1 MNLVD
6 LSERF
11 LLMQNITSED
21 TSIYYDKAKYVF
33 DHIRESENTEEY
45 YQAWKE
51 AGKQKNENEF
61 DTFFNDTKKNVM
73 QKFLKDC
80 FHADGLTT
88 GTVVTSLYR
97 KNDGYRIFVADAK
110 KNFPKRE
117 RTITLAE
124 QLLNF
129 RSLNRGDYFLKTA
142 LFYHSNNNS
151 YSSRNIKSCS
161 TMMIDI
167 DDCADMYDLPEDKW
181 TEYVFNKYPLFYK
194 FTPTYFLASGGKGI
208 HAIYTFSNDIHD
220 YSGIFQMINNLLAVI
235 FEADM
240 VRVGMFNST
249 RLPYSVNQKTGREA
263 QLFFRGQV
271 LDYSSFRDEI
281 LNYADEKNLIK
292 KNADA
297 PHKEYDKYT
306 HGIMAQIHY
315 TEGICKHYQT
325 EALTEDIAEDNY
337 GSIESLLESYLRTY
351 GGPKEKNCKNVK
363 DKELFK
369 KYHALLKV
377 QHPVGKERDQS
388 TWSAMLHDESI
399 PLYLRARFF
408 DIHRT
413 IHENAGNVIGFRNNI
428 LTIVANS
435 VRLMGCSEKFCDII
449 VHHYNSFFTTPLKES
464 EIQAIL
470 RYQYKHLVFFNNM
483 KIADMLGLSDC
494 TIEHSLVSYTVEQK
508 NKRHN
513 NYEKKRNSVKRKE
526 RGFGKKLSQKLIV
539 FAEALDSNKSVKDA
553 AELAGYSRSNAYRL
567 FKEYPFLK
575 ELKEGRFTL
584 SETKKEIHTLARA
597 KKAGKSAFNAWKVGA
612 NFILE
617 EDDQDEE
624 EMAYDEY
631 GYDLDLTKNEGL
643 YADADEEADK
653 KGLPSIDMQIANDQ
667 KYKNQYQIDKELGT
681 GHGMSS
687 LDDFIKEMANAMD
700 KCISVTRMKM
710 EEKEKI
716 QKTKT
721 EISGKKE
728 NIKGTK
734 IIKNV
739 KDIKNLKTEKCCLSN
754 LRNSA

>member
-1 MNLVD
+1 
-6 LSERF
+6 
-11 LLMQNITSED
+11 MQNITSEN
-21 TSIYYDKAKYVF
+21 TSIYYNKTKYAF

-181 TEYVFNKYPLFYK
+181 TEYVFDKYPLFYK

-249 RLPYSVNQKTGREA
+249 RLPYSVNQKTGREV

-399 PLYLRARFF
+399 SLYLRARFF

-721 EISGKKE
+721 EISRKKE

-734 IIKNV
+734 IIKDV
-739 KDIKNLKTEKCCLSN
+739 KDIKNLKTEKCCLSD

>member
-1 MNLVD
+1 
-6 LSERF
+6 
-11 LLMQNITSED
+11 MQNITSEN
-21 TSIYYDKAKYVF
+21 TSIYYDKTKYAF
-33 DHIRESENTEEY
+33 DHIRECENTEEY

-721 EISGKKE
+721 EISRKKE

-734 IIKNV
+734 IIKDV
-739 KDIKNLKTEKCCLSN
+739 KDIKNLKTEKCCLSD

>member
-1 MNLVD
+1 
-6 LSERF
+6 
-11 LLMQNITSED
+11 MQNITSEN
-21 TSIYYDKAKYVF
+21 TSIYYNKTKYAF

-181 TEYVFNKYPLFYK
+181 TEYVFDKYPLFYK

-249 RLPYSVNQKTGREA
+249 RLPYSVNQKTGREV

-297 PHKEYDKYT
+297 PHKEYDKYA

-667 KYKNQYQIDKELGT
+667 KYKNQYQIDKKLGT

-721 EISGKKE
+721 EISRKKE

-734 IIKNV
+734 IIKDV
-739 KDIKNLKTEKCCLSN
+739 KDSKNLKTEKCCLSD
-754 LRNSA
+754 LRNIA

>member
-1 MNLVD
+1 
-6 LSERF
+6 
-11 LLMQNITSED
+11 MQNITSEN
-21 TSIYYDKAKYVF
+21 TSIYYNKTKYAF

-181 TEYVFNKYPLFYK
+181 TEYVFDKYPLFYK

-249 RLPYSVNQKTGREA
+249 RLPYSVNQKTGREV

-721 EISGKKE
+721 EISRKKE

-734 IIKNV
+734 IIKDV
-739 KDIKNLKTEKCCLSN
+739 KDSKNLKTEKCCLSD
-754 LRNSA
+754 LRNIA

>member
-1 MNLVD
+1 
-6 LSERF
+6 
-11 LLMQNITSED
+11 MQNITSEN
-21 TSIYYDKAKYVF
+21 TSIYYNKTKYAF

-181 TEYVFNKYPLFYK
+181 TEYVFDKYPLFYK

-249 RLPYSVNQKTGREA
+249 RLPYSVNQKTGREV

-399 PLYLRARFF
+399 SLYLRARFF

-710 EEKEKI
+710 EEKGKI

-739 KDIKNLKTEKCCLSN
+739 KDIKNLKTEKCCLSD

>member
-1 MNLVD
+1 
-6 LSERF
+6 
-11 LLMQNITSED
+11 MQNITSEN
-21 TSIYYDKAKYVF
+21 TSIYYNKTKYAF

-181 TEYVFNKYPLFYK
+181 TEYVFDKYPLFYK

-728 NIKGTK
+728 NIKDTK
-734 IIKNV
+734 IIKDV
-739 KDIKNLKTEKCCLSN
+739 KDIKNLKTEKCYLNN

>member
-1 MNLVD
+1 
-6 LSERF
+6 
-11 LLMQNITSED
+11 MQNITSEN
-21 TSIYYDKAKYVF
+21 TSIYYNKTKYAF

-181 TEYVFNKYPLFYK
+181 TEYVFDKYPLFYK

-249 RLPYSVNQKTGREA
+249 RLPYSVNQKTGREV

-721 EISGKKE
+721 EISRKKE

-734 IIKNV
+734 IIKDV
-739 KDIKNLKTEKCCLSN
+739 KDIKNLKTEKCCLSD

>member
-1 MNLVD
+1 
-6 LSERF
+6 
-11 LLMQNITSED
+11 MQNITSEN
-21 TSIYYDKAKYVF
+21 TSIYYDKTKYAF
-33 DHIRESENTEEY
+33 DHIRESENTKEY

-388 TWSAMLHDESI
+388 TWSAMLHDENI

-728 NIKGTK
+728 NIKDTK
-734 IIKNV
+734 IIKDV
-739 KDIKNLKTEKCCLSN
+739 KDIKNLKTEKCYLNN

>member
-1 MNLVD
+1 
-6 LSERF
+6 
-11 LLMQNITSED
+11 MQNITSEN
-21 TSIYYDKAKYVF
+21 TSIYYDKTKYAF

-51 AGKQKNENEF
+51 AGKQKNENKF

-167 DDCADMYDLPEDKW
+167 DDCADMYDLPENKW
-181 TEYVFNKYPLFYK
+181 TEYVFDKYPLFYK

-292 KNADA
+292 KNTDA

-351 GGPKEKNCKNVK
+351 GGQ
-363 DKELFK
+363 K
-369 KYHALLKV
+369 KK
-377 QHPVGKERDQS
+377 
-388 TWSAMLHDESI
+388 
-399 PLYLRARFF
+399 
-408 DIHRT
+408 
-413 IHENAGNVIGFRNNI
+413 
-428 LTIVANS
+428 IV
-435 VRLMGCSEKFCDII
+435 
-449 VHHYNSFFTTPLKES
+449 
-464 EIQAIL
+464 
-470 RYQYKHLVFFNNM
+470 
-483 KIADMLGLSDC
+483 
-494 TIEHSLVSYTVEQK
+494 
-508 NKRHN
+508 
-513 NYEKKRNSVKRKE
+513 
-526 RGFGKKLSQKLIV
+526 
-539 FAEALDSNKSVKDA
+539 
-553 AELAGYSRSNAYRL
+553 
-567 FKEYPFLK
+567 
-575 ELKEGRFTL
+575 
-584 SETKKEIHTLARA
+584 
-597 KKAGKSAFNAWKVGA
+597 
-612 NFILE
+612 
-617 EDDQDEE
+617 
-624 EMAYDEY
+624 
-631 GYDLDLTKNEGL
+631 
-643 YADADEEADK
+643 
-653 KGLPSIDMQIANDQ
+653 
-667 KYKNQYQIDKELGT
+667 
-681 GHGMSS
+681 
-687 LDDFIKEMANAMD
+687 
-700 KCISVTRMKM
+700 RM
-710 EEKEKI
+710 
-716 QKTKT
+716 
-721 EISGKKE
+721 
-728 NIKGTK
+728 
-734 IIKNV
+734 
-739 KDIKNLKTEKCCLSN
+739 
-754 LRNSA
+754 

>member
-1 MNLVD
+1 
-6 LSERF
+6 
-11 LLMQNITSED
+11 MQNITSEN
-21 TSIYYDKAKYVF
+21 TSIYYNKTKYAF

-181 TEYVFNKYPLFYK
+181 TEYVFDKYPLFYK

-388 TWSAMLHDESI
+388 TWSAMLHDENI

-508 NKRHN
+508 NKRYN

-728 NIKGTK
+728 NIKDTK
-734 IIKNV
+734 IIKDV
-739 KDIKNLKTEKCCLSN
+739 KDIKNLKTEKCYLNN

>member
-1 MNLVD
+1 
-6 LSERF
+6 
-11 LLMQNITSED
+11 MQNITSEN
-21 TSIYYDKAKYVF
+21 TSIYYNKTKYAF

-181 TEYVFNKYPLFYK
+181 TEYVFDKYPLFYK

-249 RLPYSVNQKTGREA
+249 RLPYSVNQKTGREV

-297 PHKEYDKYT
+297 PHKEYDKYA

-435 VRLMGCSEKFCDII
+435 VRLMGCSEKFCNII

-721 EISGKKE
+721 EISRKKE

-734 IIKNV
+734 IIKDV
-739 KDIKNLKTEKCCLSN
+739 KDSKNLKTEKCCLSD
-754 LRNSA
+754 LRNIA

>member
-1 MNLVD
+1 
-6 LSERF
+6 
-11 LLMQNITSED
+11 MQNITSEN
-21 TSIYYDKAKYVF
+21 TSIYYNKTKYAF

-181 TEYVFNKYPLFYK
+181 TEYVFDKYPLFYK

-249 RLPYSVNQKTGREA
+249 RLPYSVNQKTGREV

-281 LNYADEKNLIK
+281 LNYADEKNLVK

-721 EISGKKE
+721 EISRKKE

-734 IIKNV
+734 IIKDV
-739 KDIKNLKTEKCCLSN
+739 KDSKNLKTEKCCLSD
-754 LRNSA
+754 LRNIA

>member
-1 MNLVD
+1 
-6 LSERF
+6 
-11 LLMQNITSED
+11 MQNITSEN
-21 TSIYYDKAKYVF
+21 TSIYYNKTKYAF

-129 RSLNRGDYFLKTA
+129 RSLNRGDYILKTA

-181 TEYVFNKYPLFYK
+181 TEYVFDNYPLFYK

-220 YSGIFQMINNLLAVI
+220 YSGVFQMINNLLAVI

-249 RLPYSVNQKTGREA
+249 RLPYSVNQKTGREV

-297 PHKEYDKYT
+297 PHKEYDKYA

-710 EEKEKI
+710 EEKGKI

-739 KDIKNLKTEKCCLSN
+739 KDIKNLKTEKCCLSD
-754 LRNSA
+754 LRNIA

>member
-1 MNLVD
+1 
-6 LSERF
+6 
-11 LLMQNITSED
+11 MQNITSEN
-21 TSIYYDKAKYVF
+21 TSIYYNKTKYAF

-181 TEYVFNKYPLFYK
+181 TEYVFDKYPLFYK

-249 RLPYSVNQKTGREA
+249 RLPYSVNQKTGREV
-263 QLFFRGQV
+263 QLFFRGQI

-721 EISGKKE
+721 EISRKKE

-734 IIKNV
+734 IIKDV
-739 KDIKNLKTEKCCLSN
+739 KDIKNLKTEKCCLSD

>member
-1 MNLVD
+1 
-6 LSERF
+6 
-11 LLMQNITSED
+11 MQNITSEN
-21 TSIYYDKAKYVF
+21 TSIYYNKTKYAF

-181 TEYVFNKYPLFYK
+181 TEYVFDKYPLFYK

-220 YSGIFQMINNLLAVI
+220 YSGVFQMINNLLAVI

-249 RLPYSVNQKTGREA
+249 RLPYSVNQKTGREV

-297 PHKEYDKYT
+297 PHKEYDKYA

-710 EEKEKI
+710 EEKGKI

-739 KDIKNLKTEKCCLSN
+739 KDIKNLKTEKCCLSD
-754 LRNSA
+754 LRNIA

>member
-1 MNLVD
+1 
-6 LSERF
+6 
-11 LLMQNITSED
+11 MQNITSEN
-21 TSIYYDKAKYVF
+21 TSIYYNKTKYAF

-61 DTFFNDTKKNVM
+61 DAFFNDTKKNVM

-181 TEYVFNKYPLFYK
+181 TEYVFDKYPLFYK

-249 RLPYSVNQKTGREA
+249 RLPYSVNQKTGREV
-263 QLFFRGQV
+263 QLFFRGQI

-539 FAEALDSNKSVKDA
+539 FAEALDSNKSVKDT

-716 QKTKT
+716 QNTKT

-734 IIKNV
+734 IIKDV
-739 KDIKNLKTEKCCLSN
+739 KDIKNLKTEKCCLSD

>member
-1 MNLVD
+1 
-6 LSERF
+6 
-11 LLMQNITSED
+11 MQNITSEN
-21 TSIYYDKAKYVF
+21 TSIYYNKTKYAF

-181 TEYVFNKYPLFYK
+181 TEYVFDKYPLFYK

-249 RLPYSVNQKTGREA
+249 RLPYSVNQKTGREV

-721 EISGKKE
+721 EISRKKE

-734 IIKNV
+734 IIKDV
-739 KDIKNLKTEKCCLSN
+739 KDSKNLKTKKCCLSD
-754 LRNSA
+754 LRNIA

>member
-1 MNLVD
+1 
-6 LSERF
+6 
-11 LLMQNITSED
+11 MQNITSEN
-21 TSIYYDKAKYVF
+21 TSIYYNKTKYAF

-181 TEYVFNKYPLFYK
+181 TEYVFDKYPLFYK

-220 YSGIFQMINNLLAVI
+220 YSGIFQMINNLLVVI

-249 RLPYSVNQKTGREA
+249 RLPYSVNQKTGREV

-337 GSIESLLESYLRTY
+337 GSIESLLESYLHTY

-700 KCISVTRMKM
+700 KCISVM

-721 EISGKKE
+721 EISRKKE

-734 IIKNV
+734 IIKDV
-739 KDIKNLKTEKCCLSN
+739 KDIKNLKTEKCCLSD

>member
-1 MNLVD
+1 
-6 LSERF
+6 
-11 LLMQNITSED
+11 MQNITSED

-181 TEYVFNKYPLFYK
+181 TEYVFDKYPLFYK

-377 QHPVGKERDQS
+377 QHPVGKEGDQS

-710 EEKEKI
+710 EEKGKI

-739 KDIKNLKTEKCCLSN
+739 KDIKNLKTEKCCLSD
-754 LRNSA
+754 LRNIV

>member
-1 MNLVD
+1 
-6 LSERF
+6 
-11 LLMQNITSED
+11 MQNITSEN
-21 TSIYYDKAKYVF
+21 TSIYYNKTKYAF

-249 RLPYSVNQKTGREA
+249 RLPYSVNQKTGREV

-297 PHKEYDKYT
+297 PHKEYDKYA

-721 EISGKKE
+721 EISRKKE

-734 IIKNV
+734 IIKDV
-739 KDIKNLKTEKCCLSN
+739 KDSKNLKTEKCCLSD
-754 LRNSA
+754 LRNIA

>member
-1 MNLVD
+1 
-6 LSERF
+6 
-11 LLMQNITSED
+11 MQNITSEN
-21 TSIYYDKAKYVF
+21 TSIYYNKTKYAF

-181 TEYVFNKYPLFYK
+181 TEYVFDKYPLFYK

-220 YSGIFQMINNLLAVI
+220 YSGVFQMINNLLAVI

-249 RLPYSVNQKTGREA
+249 RLPYSVNQKTGREV

-297 PHKEYDKYT
+297 PHKEYDKYA

-710 EEKEKI
+710 EEKGKI

-739 KDIKNLKTEKCCLSN
+739 KDIKNLKTEKCCLSD
-754 LRNSA
+754 LRNIV

>member
-1 MNLVD
+1 
-6 LSERF
+6 
-11 LLMQNITSED
+11 MQNITSEN
-21 TSIYYDKAKYVF
+21 TSIYYNKTKYAF

-181 TEYVFNKYPLFYK
+181 TEYVFDKYPLFYK

-526 RGFGKKLSQKLIV
+526 RGFGKKLSQKMIV

-728 NIKGTK
+728 NIKDTK
-734 IIKNV
+734 IIKDV
-739 KDIKNLKTEKCCLSN
+739 KDIKNLKTEKCYLNN

>member
-1 MNLVD
+1 
-6 LSERF
+6 
-11 LLMQNITSED
+11 MQNITSEN
-21 TSIYYDKAKYVF
+21 TSIYYNKTKYAF

-181 TEYVFNKYPLFYK
+181 TEYVFDKYPLFYK

-249 RLPYSVNQKTGREA
+249 RLPYSVNQKTGREV

-297 PHKEYDKYT
+297 PHKEYDKYA

-721 EISGKKE
+721 EISRKKE

-734 IIKNV
+734 IIKDV
-739 KDIKNLKTEKCCLSN
+739 KDSKNLKTEKCCLSD
-754 LRNSA
+754 LRNIA

>member
-1 MNLVD
+1 
-6 LSERF
+6 
-11 LLMQNITSED
+11 MQNITSEN
-21 TSIYYDKAKYVF
+21 TSIYYNKTKYAF

-721 EISGKKE
+721 EISRKKE

-734 IIKNV
+734 IIKDV
-739 KDIKNLKTEKCCLSN
+739 KDIKNLKTEKCCLSD
-754 LRNSA
+754 LRNIA

>member
-1 MNLVD
+1 
-6 LSERF
+6 
-11 LLMQNITSED
+11 MQNITSEN
-21 TSIYYDKAKYVF
+21 TSIYYNKTKYAF

-181 TEYVFNKYPLFYK
+181 TEYVFDKYPLFYK

-249 RLPYSVNQKTGREA
+249 RLPYSVNQKTGREV

-337 GSIESLLESYLRTY
+337 GSIESLLESYLHTY

-710 EEKEKI
+710 EEKGKI

-739 KDIKNLKTEKCCLSN
+739 KDIKNLKTEKCCLSD

>member
-1 MNLVD
+1 
-6 LSERF
+6 
-11 LLMQNITSED
+11 MQNITSEN
-21 TSIYYDKAKYVF
+21 TSIYYNKTKYAF

-721 EISGKKE
+721 EISRKKE

-734 IIKNV
+734 IIKDV
-739 KDIKNLKTEKCCLSN
+739 KDIKNLKTEKCCLSD

>member
-1 MNLVD
+1 
-6 LSERF
+6 
-11 LLMQNITSED
+11 MQNITSEN
-21 TSIYYDKAKYVF
+21 TSIYYNKTKYAF

-181 TEYVFNKYPLFYK
+181 TEYVFDKYPLFYK

-249 RLPYSVNQKTGREA
+249 RLPYSVNQKTGREV

-297 PHKEYDKYT
+297 PHKEYDKYA

-388 TWSAMLHDESI
+388 TWSAMLHDESNPI
-399 PLYLRARFF
+399 YLRARFF

-721 EISGKKE
+721 EISRKKE

-734 IIKNV
+734 IIKDV
-739 KDIKNLKTEKCCLSN
+739 KDSKNLKTEKCCLSD
-754 LRNSA
+754 LRNIA

>member
-1 MNLVD
+1 
-6 LSERF
+6 
-11 LLMQNITSED
+11 MQNITSED

-721 EISGKKE
+721 EISRKKE

-734 IIKNV
+734 IIKDV
-739 KDIKNLKTEKCCLSN
+739 KDSENLKTEKCCLSD
-754 LRNSA
+754 LRNIA

>member
-1 MNLVD
+1 
-6 LSERF
+6 
-11 LLMQNITSED
+11 MQNITSEN
-21 TSIYYDKAKYVF
+21 TSIYYDKTKYAF
-33 DHIRESENTEEY
+33 DHIRECENIEEY

-721 EISGKKE
+721 EISRKKE

-734 IIKNV
+734 IIKDV
-739 KDIKNLKTEKCCLSN
+739 KDIKNLKTEKCCLSD

>member
-1 MNLVD
+1 
-6 LSERF
+6 
-11 LLMQNITSED
+11 MQNITSEN
-21 TSIYYDKAKYVF
+21 TSIYYNKTKYAF

-181 TEYVFNKYPLFYK
+181 TEYVFDKYPLFYK

-249 RLPYSVNQKTGREA
+249 RLPYSVNQKTGREV
-263 QLFFRGQV
+263 QLFFRGQI

-721 EISGKKE
+721 EISRKKE

-734 IIKNV
+734 IIKDV
-739 KDIKNLKTEKCCLSN
+739 KDSKNLKTEKCCLSD
-754 LRNSA
+754 LRNIA

>member
-1 MNLVD
+1 
-6 LSERF
+6 
-11 LLMQNITSED
+11 MQNITSEN
-21 TSIYYDKAKYVF
+21 TSIYYNKTKYTF

-181 TEYVFNKYPLFYK
+181 TEYVFDKYPLFYK

-249 RLPYSVNQKTGREA
+249 RLPYSVNQKTGREV

-337 GSIESLLESYLRTY
+337 GSIESLLESYLHTY

-710 EEKEKI
+710 GEKEKI

-721 EISGKKE
+721 EISRKKE

-734 IIKNV
+734 IIKDV
-739 KDIKNLKTEKCCLSN
+739 KDIKNLKTEKCCLSD

>member
-1 MNLVD
+1 
-6 LSERF
+6 
-11 LLMQNITSED
+11 MQNITSEN
-21 TSIYYDKAKYVF
+21 TSIYYNKTKYAF

-181 TEYVFNKYPLFYK
+181 TEYVFDKYPLFYK

-249 RLPYSVNQKTGREA
+249 RLPYSVNQKTGREV

-306 HGIMAQIHY
+306 HGIVAQIHY

-710 EEKEKI
+710 EEKGKI

-739 KDIKNLKTEKCCLSN
+739 KDIKNLKTEKCCLSD

>member
-1 MNLVD
+1 
-6 LSERF
+6 
-11 LLMQNITSED
+11 MQNITSEN
-21 TSIYYDKAKYVF
+21 TSIYYNKTKYAF

-61 DTFFNDTKKNVM
+61 DAFFNDTKKNVM

-181 TEYVFNKYPLFYK
+181 TEYVFDKYPLFYK

-249 RLPYSVNQKTGREA
+249 RLPYSVNQKTGREV
-263 QLFFRGQV
+263 QLFFRGQI

-716 QKTKT
+716 QNTKT

-734 IIKNV
+734 IIKDV
-739 KDIKNLKTEKCCLSN
+739 KDIKNLKTEKCCLSD

>member
-1 MNLVD
+1 
-6 LSERF
+6 
-11 LLMQNITSED
+11 MQNITSEN
-21 TSIYYDKAKYVF
+21 TSIYYNKTKYAF

-181 TEYVFNKYPLFYK
+181 TEYVFDKYPLFYK

-249 RLPYSVNQKTGREA
+249 RLPYSVNQKTGREV

-337 GSIESLLESYLRTY
+337 GSIESLLESYLHTY

-526 RGFGKKLSQKLIV
+526 RGFGKKLFQKLIV

-710 EEKEKI
+710 EEKGKI

-739 KDIKNLKTEKCCLSN
+739 KDIKNLKTEKCCLSD

>member
-1 MNLVD
+1 
-6 LSERF
+6 
-11 LLMQNITSED
+11 MQNITSEN
-21 TSIYYDKAKYVF
+21 TSIYYNKTKYAF

-181 TEYVFNKYPLFYK
+181 TEYVFDKYPLFYK

-249 RLPYSVNQKTGREA
+249 RLPYSVNQKTGRKV

-337 GSIESLLESYLRTY
+337 GSIESLLESYLHTY

-617 EDDQDEE
+617 EDDQTEV

-721 EISGKKE
+721 EISRKKE

-734 IIKNV
+734 IIKDV
-739 KDIKNLKTEKCCLSN
+739 KDIKNLKTEKCCLSD

>member
-1 MNLVD
+1 
-6 LSERF
+6 
-11 LLMQNITSED
+11 MQNITSEN
-21 TSIYYDKAKYVF
+21 TSIYYNKTKYAF

-181 TEYVFNKYPLFYK
+181 TEYVFDKYPLFYK

-249 RLPYSVNQKTGREA
+249 RLPYSVNQKTGREV
-263 QLFFRGQV
+263 QLFFRGQI

-716 QKTKT
+716 QNTKT

-734 IIKNV
+734 IIKDV
-739 KDIKNLKTEKCCLSN
+739 KDIKNLKTEKCCLSD